1 LPGRSLLLKKILSAQ
16 HKTILQ
22 NIEKSQDILAKHCNN
37 MKRSMESA
45 AKNKVKIAYGTD
57 SFGSSAA
64 YAKQSEDFAARLPW
78 FTPCRDVPLRA
89 WAGHPTPDTVK
100 LKKEEYHKQCSFCP

>member
-1 LPGRSLLLKKILSAQ
+1 LGKILGYELLLSAQ

-22 NIEKSQDILAKHCNN
+22 NFEKSQEILAKHCNN
-37 MKRSMESA
+37 MTRFMESA

-57 SFGSSAA
+57 SFDISAA

-78 FTPCRDVPLRA
+78 FNVARRA
-89 WAGHPTPDTVK
+89 
-100 LKKEEYHKQCSFCP
+100 